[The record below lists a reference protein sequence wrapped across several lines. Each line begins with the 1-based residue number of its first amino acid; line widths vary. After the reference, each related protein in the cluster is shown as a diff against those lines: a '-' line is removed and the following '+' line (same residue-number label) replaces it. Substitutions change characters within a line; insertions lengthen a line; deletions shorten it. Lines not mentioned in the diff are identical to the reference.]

1 MKPPH
6 DRATPERLDPAMCV
20 INYERKEFQQAWF
33 SQRERA
39 RLASR
44 ITKS

>member
-33 SQRERA
+33 RSANGRA
-39 RLASR
+39 LPPA
-44 ITKS
+44 